1 MVAKD
6 MPSKPRIGFIGMGRM
21 GSHMALRL
29 LAAGY
34 SLCVYDRTKEKT
46 QPLAQR
52 GATVAE
58 TPRSLAENS
67 NVIMSSVTD
76 DVALEAVMYGSQG
89 VLAGA
94 QPGAIIINM
103 STVSPKASRHLFEA
117 AREKDIKMIDSPVL
131 GSVPQVEDG
140 SLMIFVGGEQK
151 TYEACKPILDV
162 LGKKNFYLGPSGM
175 GSIMKL
181 VTNTLLGLGLQ
192 TLAEAL
198 ALGEKAGLQRAQLI
212 ELLKQTTIISPRQK
226 VALENAERRE
236 YPANFPLPLM
246 FKDFG
251 LIISEASELAV
262 PMPATAAANQTYA
275 VAENKG
281 INDDA
286 TAIIRVME
294 ELAGAPEH

>member
-1 MVAKD
+1 
-6 MPSKPRIGFIGMGRM
+6 MGRM